1 MDSSTQSLN
10 FPLTATNDNTG
21 REREREKILHTTLK
35 QKAQSL
41 SDYAQKDLFIMTQRS
56 RILDMQR
63 LQVK

>member
-1 MDSSTQSLN
+1 M
-10 FPLTATNDNTG
+10 ATP
-21 REREREKILHTTLK
+21 EEREKNMHTTLK

-41 SDYAQKDLFIMTQRS
+41 SDYAQQDLSVVTQMS